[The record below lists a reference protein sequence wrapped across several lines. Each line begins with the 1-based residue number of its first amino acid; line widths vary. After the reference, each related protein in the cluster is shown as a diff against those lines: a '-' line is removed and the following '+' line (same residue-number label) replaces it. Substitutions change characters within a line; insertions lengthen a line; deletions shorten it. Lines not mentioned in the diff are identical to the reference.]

1 MATSPVSSGALDV
14 NGIVTSL
21 MELERQPLVK
31 LASQESR
38 IQAKISALGSI
49 KSALAT
55 LQTAAQALAKVSTF
69 TGSRATVSGDQLSAS
84 ADATAVPGN
93 YSVQV
98 QTLARAQS
106 LASGALAASTTVIG
120 GGTLTFQ
127 RGTYAS
133 GGNTF
138 TASATQ
144 SAVTVTIAAGSTLQQ
159 VRDAINAA
167 GAGVSASL
175 VTDSSGTRLSLVSSS
190 TGLDNGYRVTAVDGD
205 GVHTDMSG
213 LSQLAFD
220 PTAGAGAGKN
230 LTQTRAPVNAVAV
243 ISGLSI
249 NSASN
254 VITGAIQGVTLTLK
268 REDAI
273 GTAEIAV
280 ARDIGA
286 TKAAIEAFVK
296 AYNAAETA
304 LTNSMAFEP
313 KTRAAAPL
321 NGDAAPRSIQAQL
334 RAVLFGAQS
343 GAASY
348 ATLSSV
354 GIAFERG
361 GQIKFDSAKFDSA
374 VAADPT
380 RVQKLFSQDDGDVS
394 SSGFG
399 VLLDKRLTS
408 MLGSNGA
415 IQARTDGLD
424 ASQKRINA
432 REEAMSRRM
441 VAIEASLRKK
451 YSALDS
457 QLATMQGTSNALAN
471 ALNQLPG
478 SNNGR

>member
-14 NGIVTSL
+14 NGIVKSL
-21 MELERQPLVK
+21 MEIERQPLVK
-31 LASQESR
+31 LAREESR

-55 LQTAAQALAKVSTF
+55 LQTAAQALAKAATF
-69 TGSRATVSGDQLSAS
+69 TGAKASVTGEQLSAS
-84 ADATAVPGN
+84 ADATAVAGN
-93 YSVQV
+93 YAVQV

-106 LASGALAASTTVIG
+106 LASGAMAASTTVIG
-120 GGTLTFQ
+120 GGTLTFE

-133 GGNTF
+133 GPNTF
-138 TASATQ
+138 TPSATEG
-144 SAVTVTIAAGSTLQQ
+144 AVTVTIAAGSTLAQ

-167 GAGVSASL
+167 GAGVGASL
-175 VTDSSGTRLSLVSSS
+175 VTDSTGTRLSLVSSS
-190 TGLDNGYRVTAVDGD
+190 TGADNGFRITAVDDD
-205 GVHTDMSG
+205 GIHTDTGG

-220 PTAGAGAGKN
+220 PTAVVGAGRN
-230 LTQTRAPVNAVAV
+230 LSQTRAPVNAVAV
-243 ISGLSI
+243 INGLTI

-268 REDAI
+268 KEDLV

-280 ARDIGA
+280 ARDTGA
-286 TKAAIEAFVK
+286 TRAAIEAFVK

-313 KTRAAAPL
+313 KTRATAAL
-321 NGDAAPRSIQAQL
+321 NGDSTPRSIQAQL
-334 RAVLFGAQS
+334 RAALIGAQS
-343 GAASY
+343 GAATY

-354 GIAFERG
+354 GIGFERG
-361 GQIKFDSAKFDSA
+361 GQLKFDGARFDAA

-380 RVQKLFSQDDGDVS
+380 RIEKLFSQDDGDVA

-399 VLLDKRLTS
+399 VLLDKRLVS
-408 MLGSNGA
+408 MLGGSGA
-415 IQARTDGLD
+415 IQARTDGLN
-424 ASQKRINA
+424 ATQKRIDA
-432 REEAMSRRM
+432 RELEIGRRLEAT
-441 VAIEASLRKK
+441 EASLRKK

-457 QLATMQGTSNALAN
+457 QLAAMQGQSNALAN

-478 SNNGR
+478 SNNRR